1 MRRGEIWWVRLP
13 PSNGREQAGERP
25 AIIVQDDA
33 FIATLPM
40 VLIVPLTGALNAARF
55 PCTLVIQPD
64 PRNGLLRPSVALVFQ
79 MRALDKRRF
88 LRRIGELDAATL
100 SQIWAL
106 LDNLLGR

>member
-1 MRRGEIWWVRLP
+1 MRRGEIWWARLP
-13 PSNGREQAGERP
+13 PSNGHEQAGERP

-79 MRALDKRRF
+79 MQALDKRRF
-88 LRRIGELDAATL
+88 LRRTGELDAATL